1 MANENGKKVST
12 SVSLP
17 VELDDAL
24 DAFCELYS
32 CSRSGVIVQA
42 LIDYFARWGAS
53 RRAARVCEA
62 VCQNDAG
69 TSYQRKIISTKNPHK
84 PRR

>member
-24 DAFCELYS
+24 DAYCELYS

-42 LIDYFARWGAS
+42 LIDYFARKEGQRPAFVKQY
-53 RRAARVCEA
+53 ARTMRERL
-62 VCQNDAG
+62 
-69 TSYQRKIISTKNPHK
+69 TTEK
-84 PRR
+84 